1 MNLNPDAILF
11 DLDGVLIDSENLYTR
26 FWDETEKLYPTGI
39 PDFARAIKGTNLPSI
54 MRLFKP
60 DERDDIMDRILD
72 FDSKL
77 EYPLFDGAVGLLSD
91 LRAGEVPTALVTS
104 SNTEKMVQLFRQYP
118 DFRSFFNVIIDGS
131 MVTKGKPDPEGYL
144 LAVDKLGVEPSRCV
158 VVEDSLQGIRAGR
171 AAGAEVWGLWTT
183 LDRELI
189 EREATYAFAD
199 ISAVRK
205 AICHGASCRRFRFF
219 QLAKNRQVCF

>member
-60 DERDDIMDRILD
+60 EERDDIMSRILD

-77 EYPLFDGAVGLLSD
+77 EYPLFDGATGLLSD
-91 LRAGEVPTALVTS
+91 LCAKGVPTALVTS
-104 SNTEKMVQLFRQYP
+104 SNTEKMEQLFRQYP
-118 DFRSFFNVIIDGS
+118 DFRSFFNVMIDGS

-144 LAVDKLGVEPSRCV
+144 LAADRLGVAPSRSV

-183 LDRELI
+183 LDRGLI
-189 EREATYAFAD
+189 EREATYAFAN
-199 ISAVRK
+199 ISAVRD
-205 AICHGASCRRFRFF
+205 AIRKGEYGARNEAFNVEVGG
-219 QLAKNRQVCF
+219 LL